1 MRLAAILLA
10 LLAVAGIAF
19 QALRSGPSDQE
30 AITQAV
36 EEAVRA
42 SREGQPGG
50 VLEHLSRSLTY
61 NDVPVSERGELAK
74 FIRDSRPQVVFDSTQ
89 ATIDGERAVIQTGAQ
104 IEMRLGPVP
113 LSQRIDKVTIVLGK
127 ETGFRFLIVPTPK
140 WRIQNIEVEGIGVSA
155 LDY

>member
-1 MRLAAILLA
+1 MRLAAIVLA
-10 LLAVAGIAF
+10 VLAVAGVAF
-19 QALRSGPSDQE
+19 QIFRTGPSDQE

-36 EEAVRA
+36 ADAVRA

-74 FIRDSRPQVVFDSTQ
+74 FIRDSRPQVVFDSTR
-89 ATIDGERAVIQTGAQ
+89 ALIEGDRAVIQTGAQ
-104 IEMRLGPVP
+104 IDLRLGPVP
-113 LSQRIDKVTIVLGK
+113 LSQRIDKVKIVLGK
-127 ETGFRFLIVPTPK
+127 ETGFRFLVVPTPK

-155 LDY
+155 LEY